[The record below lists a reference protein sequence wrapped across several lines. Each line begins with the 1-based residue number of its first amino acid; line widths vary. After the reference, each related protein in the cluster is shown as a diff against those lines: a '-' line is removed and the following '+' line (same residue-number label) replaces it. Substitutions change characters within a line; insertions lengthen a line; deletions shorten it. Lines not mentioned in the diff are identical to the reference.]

1 MTSNNELDAGSE
13 AAGMASSPQ
22 GQLFTVTLDTY
33 KASRLNSILSQLD
46 LRIDPIDQVLIERRR
61 REASIRSRHQQQMRQ
76 LKVEQKLK
84 EKEERSMKTKQNRRQ
99 NLQFNQQHLQYG
111 P

>member
-1 MTSNNELDAGSE
+1 MTSNNDLDGGSE
-13 AAGMASSPQ
+13 AAGMASGQ

-61 REASIRSRHQQQMRQ
+61 REASIRSRHQQQLRQ
-76 LKVEQKLK
+76 LKAEQKLK
-84 EKEERSMKTKQNRRQ
+84 EKEERSMKNKQNRRQ
-99 NLQFNQQHLQYG
+99 NLQFNQ
-111 P
+111 